1 MGLQRVGHDLAV
13 KSPPTPSYD
22 QPQHPHPPTHA
33 PQADQES
40 AISAAGQAAETAPE
54 GAEAHGAQRDRS
66 SVLTL

>member
-1 MGLQRVGHDLAV
+1 MTNLNTTTL
-13 KSPPTPSYD
+13 
-22 QPQHPHPPTHA
+22 PHT